1 MTSPRIK
8 YPFSRRCETTDNYF
22 GTEVADPYRWLEE
35 SRSDETQQ
43 WIAAQNKLSKN
54 YLSAIPYRP
63 AIRQRLTELW
73 HSPQFGIPERHGDR
87 LFFFHN
93 DGGHNQSILYCQPD
107 GEEARIF
114 LDPNTLSPDGT
125 AALTGISFSKNG
137 KYMAYSLAVS
147 GSDWSEIRIMECATG
162 RLLADCIHWVK
173 FSCAVWCGEGFYYSG
188 FDAPDTGKE
197 YEAQSLAQKIF
208 YHRLG
213 SEQSDDQ
220 TVYCKG
226 RIIFENR

>member
-1 MTSPRIK
+1 MKTLLFPLATATIAATLFSSCDNVMKIK
-8 YPFSRRCETTDNYF
+8 HLPYPETERGDVVDNYF

-125 AALTGISFSKNG
+125 AALTGISFS
-137 KYMAYSLAVS
+137 
-147 GSDWSEIRIMECATG
+147 RRCA
-162 RLLADCIHWVK
+162 LLTD
-173 FSCAVWCGEGFYYSG
+173 SM
-188 FDAPDTGKE
+188 
-197 YEAQSLAQKIF
+197 
-208 YHRLG
+208 
-213 SEQSDDQ
+213 
-220 TVYCKG
+220 
-226 RIIFENR
+226 II

>member
-93 DGGHNQSILYCQPD
+93 DGGHNQSILY
-107 GEEARIF
+107 
-114 LDPNTLSPDGT
+114 LS
-125 AALTGISFSKNG
+125 L
-137 KYMAYSLAVS
+137 
-147 GSDWSEIRIMECATG
+147 
-162 RLLADCIHWVK
+162 IH
-173 FSCAVWCGEGFYYSG
+173 
-188 FDAPDTGKE
+188 
-197 YEAQSLAQKIF
+197 I
-208 YHRLG
+208 
-213 SEQSDDQ
+213 
-220 TVYCKG
+220 
-226 RIIFENR
+226 